1 MIQCLLHI
9 KAKHKRNH
17 LLNTLKMKKIIVG
30 ILILSTLNVQGQ
42 KTKKQEDKL
51 AGIDTS
57 LQRLLTDWKCA
68 GFAVAVVQKDKIIY
82 SKGFGLRDVNNNLP
96 VTPNTIFAIGS
107 STKAFTSTLIG
118 DLVVDKELDITKPI
132 KHYLPALD
140 FYNNTMN
147 NEIKVQDL
155 MCHITGLPRHDYSW
169 YLFSSNNRDSL
180 LARVKYQEPSYGVRE
195 KWQYNNFMFLAQGML
210 AEKMYGKTWEA
221 LIKEKIL
228 DSLDMK
234 ETVFKNDE
242 LKQFADVSIGY
253 GLKND
258 SIIKALPYYN
268 IDAFG
273 PAGSIKSSVTDISK
287 WLMAWINGGK
297 YKGRQVVPPA
307 HYTNAIVS
315 HAIVSGNVPKTE
327 LADVHLSNYGYGWF
341 ISSYKG
347 HYRVDH
353 GGNIDGF
360 SANVAFFPT
369 DSIGIV
375 VLTNQDGSAVTS
387 LARNLIADKILGL
400 KYYDWSG
407 IRLAEKAKN
416 KAKETDTKKEAVSNR
431 KLNTKPTH
439 RLQDFEGIYS
449 HKGYGSFEVSVMNDS
464 LFAFFP
470 NGDKVWLSHY
480 HYNIFSPFDVD
491 IQEGI
496 DTAQDI
502 PIKMQF
508 LMSDAGEISSAS
520 FAFEPSLPK
529 PLEFERKAKVK
540 EVAANELEKY
550 VGDYELSGTTVKVY
564 IKDNKTLFVLVPGQP
579 DYELNN
585 VAENKFALKVAAGF
599 YVQFEVVDGK
609 TKSLTF
615 LQPNGNFKA
624 NKK

>member
-1 MIQCLLHI
+1 
-9 KAKHKRNH
+9 
-17 LLNTLKMKKIIVG
+17 MKKYLLPL
-30 ILILSTLNVQGQ
+30 LILSTITLQAQ
-42 KTKKQEDKL
+42 KIKKQEDKL

-57 LQRLLTDWKCA
+57 LQRLLKDWNCA
-68 GFAVAVVQKDKIIY
+68 GFAVAVVHKDKIIY
-82 SKGFGLRDVNNNLP
+82 SKGFGFRDVKNNLP

-118 DLVVDKELDITKPI
+118 DLVAEKEVDITKPI
-132 KHYLPALD
+132 KQYLPALD

-147 NEIKVQDL
+147 NEIQVQDL

-169 YLFSSNNRDSL
+169 YLFPSKSRDSL
-180 LARVKYQEPSYGVRE
+180 LARVKYQEPSYSVRE

-210 AEKMYGKTWEA
+210 AEKMYGKPWEV
-221 LIKEKIL
+221 LVKEKIL
-228 DSLDMK
+228 DSLGMT

-242 LKQFADVSIGY
+242 LKKFTDVSIGY
-253 GLKND
+253 GLKKD
-258 SIIKALPYYN
+258 SIIKPLPYYN

-273 PAGSIKSSVTDISK
+273 PAGSIKSSVTDMSK
-287 WLMAWINGGK
+287 WLITWINGGK
-297 YKGRQVVPPA
+297 YKGKQVVPPA
-307 HYTNAIVS
+307 HFANAISS
-315 HAIVSGNVPKTE
+315 HAITSGNLPKAD
-327 LADVHLSNYGYGWF
+327 LPDVHLSNYGFGWF

-360 SANVAFFPT
+360 SASVAFYPT
-369 DSIGIV
+369 DSLGIV

-387 LARNLIADKILGL
+387 LARNLIADKFLNLG
-400 KYYDWSG
+400 YYNWNG
-407 IRLAEKAKN
+407 IRLAEKVKN
-416 KAKETDTKKEAVSNR
+416 KAKEAEAKKEAVSNR

-439 RLQDFEGIYS
+439 ALKDFEGIYS
-449 HKGYGSFEVSVMNDS
+449 HKGYGSFEVSFMNDS

-491 IQEGI
+491 KQDGI

-502 PIKMQF
+502 GSKMQF
-508 LMSDAGEISSAS
+508 LMNDAGEISGVT
-520 FAFEPSLPK
+520 FPFEPSLPK
-529 PLEFERKAKVK
+529 PLEFERKAKIK

-550 VGDYELSGTTVKVY
+550 VGDYELSGATVKIY
-564 IKDNKTLFVLVPGQP
+564 FKDKTLYALVPGQP

-585 VAENKFALKVAAGF
+585 VGEHKFALKVAAGF
-599 YVQFEVVDGK
+599 YVQFEVFDGK

-615 LQPNGNFKA
+615 IQPNGNFKA
-624 NKK
+624 VKK